1 MLGDSLQEKTIM
13 AVISEDGML
22 TGVGRAPKVA
32 IIRAK
37 DGKAEK
43 IAEIEVRWGES
54 HETEQEGLHHATIAK
69 FIKEHGVNEII
80 AGGAGPD
87 MQRMLERLGVKVK
100 FRSGNYKDF
109 IN

>member
-1 MLGDSLQEKTIM
+1 MLGDSLREKTIM

-69 FIKEHGVNEII
+69 SIKEYGVN
-80 AGGAGPD
+80 
-87 MQRMLERLGVKVK
+87 
-100 FRSGNYKDF
+100 
-109 IN
+109 